1 MKSLQTILKQLYIPF
16 TQIEGATVTH
26 YKRAAQPPCLV
37 WTEDGEDGSFHA
49 DNHKQ
54 NQKITGYLDY
64 FTLTEF
70 DPMADEIQSVLDA
83 EGVGWYLDTVDYEDE
98 TNLIHYHWVWQVV

>member
-1 MKSLQTILKQLYIPF
+1 MMSLQSLLEKLYTPF
-16 TQIEGATVTH
+16 TELEGVTVTH
-26 YKRAAQPPCLV
+26 YKRAEQPPCLI

-49 DNHKQ
+49 DNIKQ

-64 FTLTEF
+64 YTLTEF
-70 DPMADEIQSVLDA
+70 DPVVDSIQGVLQTS
-83 EGVGWYLDTVDYEDE
+83 GVGWYLDTVDYEDE